1 MVPCQ
6 VRRCPH
12 TLASLVHLSLV
23 CPSLPSCPGGR
34 GLLFPEPGMQAPH
47 LGASL
52 CRYCSLPFTVSL
64 PVGDLPSLPGVD
76 SEDFRIP
83 LRVAHPP
90 RGDSSLLVLLSA
102 PSSAASKEALS
113 SWKTEITFQT
123 HFSLVWVS
131 TRLTLSRAWLIRETD
146 E

>member
-1 MVPCQ
+1 MVPRQ

-90 RGDSSLLVLLSA
+90 RGELFVSIAVSPFQCCIQGSAELLEDRNHIPDS
-102 PSSAASKEALS
+102 
-113 SWKTEITFQT
+113 F
-123 HFSLVWVS
+123 F
-131 TRLTLSRAWLIRETD
+131 TRLGQYTANPL
-146 E
+146 